1 MMKKII
7 ALLLSATMTLSMTA
21 CGGKANDTQQASE
34 ETPKQ
39 EAPSFDSTEE
49 IINAIYEIKP
59 MELNMGNMAVD
70 LNDEYALQS
79 YLGLTPD
86 DADKLA
92 EATASEAMMGQAC
105 SIVVAEVIDA
115 SSAGE
120 IAQKMANGID
130 QRKWICVEADELRV
144 VTCDKYILLVMFD
157 SRLDSVDDIVD
168 AFTQVCGYTDGEY
181 HKE

>member
-86 DADKLA
+86 ITRFFILSPLNKL
-92 EATASEAMMGQAC
+92 TPC
-105 SIVVAEVIDA
+105 DI
-115 SSAGE
+115 
-120 IAQKMANGID
+120 
-130 QRKWICVEADELRV
+130 LRR
-144 VTCDKYILLVMFD
+144 CI
-157 SRLDSVDDIVD
+157 RIP
-168 AFTQVCGYTDGEY
+168 G
-181 HKE
+181 